1 MEINMAKTNMPFEMD
16 MTKMMSGFKLPMVEM
31 QQIMAISQKNIEAMT
46 AANQVAAEGWQ
57 TLWRRNTE
65 IASTAME
72 EASSLMNELTAA
84 GTPEDKLARQIELV
98 KSAYEKAM
106 ANAKELSELAA
117 KSNEEAA
124 ELIAERVSDS
134 LEEIKAVTKKVAKKA
149 A

>member
-1 MEINMAKTNMPFEMD
+1 MAKTNMPFEMD
-16 MTKMMSGFKLPMVEM
+16 MTKMMSGLKLPMVDM

-72 EASSLMNELTAA
+72 EASSLMSELTAA

-106 ANAKELSELAA
+106 ANAKELTELAA

-124 ELIAERVSDS
+124 ELIAERVSGS
-134 LEEIKAVTKKVAKKA
+134 LEEIKAVTKKAGKKA